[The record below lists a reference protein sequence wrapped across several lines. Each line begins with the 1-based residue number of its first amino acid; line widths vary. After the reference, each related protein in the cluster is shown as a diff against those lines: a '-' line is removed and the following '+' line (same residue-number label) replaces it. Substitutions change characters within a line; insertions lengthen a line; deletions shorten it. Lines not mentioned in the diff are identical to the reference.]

1 MGMDWLLFVGGWIA
15 AAIPLISLRFVRS
28 RLLALL
34 MLLAVF
40 GLIFAAF
47 YPLLK
52 SKSWGVWFSVG
63 LVILVVGTVL
73 TLKFWNRLT
82 GLKTKLPGEHPST
95 FPADAKLKIMS
106 WNVFL
111 RTGVSQRLGD
121 NDFKEERVEKIVD
134 AIRPYD
140 VVCLQEACGTANF
153 RIHRL
158 IKMAK
163 RHGFNYAVA
172 PKDPPL
178 FSRSMV
184 DSGLLILSK
193 VPITQ
198 TSSRALPIGLG
209 DDAMMHKALQHARL
223 GPGIDLYNTHVQSDY
238 SIFNDAFEN
247 CKQKQYTFIADAI
260 SRGASGA
267 TGARILC
274 GDLNCNASL
283 TPDRCEEMAKDLGFE
298 GSGIL
303 HDQPTCH
310 VIYDESGKEVQT
322 VFYKED
328 AAKSKGSRPDPTSPH
343 PRMVDYILTR
353 GVQVLDKAHVVE
365 MDEDGGVPDLPTMLS
380 DHLPVACTVGRQKK
394 VLMLDSKAVR
404 KRS

>member
-82 GLKTKLPGEHPST
+82 GLKTKALTVPP
-95 FPADAKLKIMS
+95 FPADAKAKLKIMS

-223 GPGIDLYNTHVQSDY
+223 EPGIDLYNTHVQSDY

-260 SRGASGA
+260 SRGASGETGA
-267 TGARILC
+267 SGARILC

-283 TPDRCEEMAKDLGFE
+283 TPDRCQEMAKGLGFE

-328 AAKSKGSRPDPTSPH
+328 AAKRKGSTSPSGSTSPH

-365 MDEDGGVPDLPTMLS
+365 MVEHGGAPDLPTMLS
-380 DHLPVACTVGRQKK
+380 DHLPVACTVEVAKSIR
-394 VLMLDSKAVR
+394 R
-404 KRS
+404 RS